1 MRGSNHR
8 LQARL
13 TLTILLLI
21 FSLLGDFLSLP
32 MLYGMKFHFSTLF
45 IIMAFILIGSPAA
58 ILIAFLTACSNYF
71 LLELSVF
78 DSVIVFAE
86 ILFIALAFRLRKGSV
101 LCMTCSSGS

>member
-45 IIMAFILIGSPAA
+45 IIMIYTYRKPGGN
-58 ILIAFLTACSNYF
+58 SNSISYC
-71 LLELSVF
+71 LQ
-78 DSVIVFAE
+78 
-86 ILFIALAFRLRKGSV
+86 
-101 LCMTCSSGS
+101 